1 VNPITTRLMTDKS
14 QSYINAAKGYARE
27 TVDHSRKEYLRGNV
41 YVNTMDSF
49 WAHVKRSVTGTNKVI
64 SKKYL
69 QSYLDGFVFHYN
81 NRHSDN
87 ERFSSLLGA
96 LLSS

>member
-1 VNPITTRLMTDKS
+1 MTDKS
-14 QSYINAAKGYARE
+14 SSYINAAKGYARE
-27 TVDHSRKEYLRGNV
+27 TVDHSRKEYVRGNV

-49 WAHVKRSVTGTNKVI
+49 WAHVKRSVTGTHKVI

-81 NRHSDN
+81 NQHNDN

-96 LLSS
+96 LLSSLG